1 MTIRSYRIRPV
12 MMQDQECDGVWT
24 DGVVAWIGSVQ
35 AYNFY
40 GGKRATVVLPL
51 TDSSGAYI
59 PAPSGWH
66 SLIIEPLEP
75 EAVHTNS

>member
-35 AYNFY
+35 AYTFY
-40 GGKRATVVLPL
+40 GGKRKTVVLPL
-51 TDSSGAYI
+51 MDPSGAYI
-59 PAPSGWH
+59 PAPAGWH
-66 SLIIEPLEP
+66 SLIVEPIEA
-75 EAVHTNS
+75 EAARNN